1 MNSPEVLQS
10 SGRSGISV
18 FPDLAEASEA
28 IARRLVVIARRAV
41 QENGRFA
48 LALSGGST
56 PRLLYS
62 LLAEKFA
69 RQIPWKKA
77 HLFWGDERCVP
88 KNHPQSNFR
97 LAEETLISRVPI
109 PRQNIHRIPAELTLP
124 PEAAQTYE
132 KTLRQFFRANGIN
145 DEGQTFD
152 LILLGLGPDG
162 HTASLFPGS
171 RVLGEQDHWVAAVL
185 APSTFRPRQRITLT
199 LPAINKSVRAFFL
212 VAGAEKRKIMTS
224 ILQNF
229 RPSSRPF
236 PAAMVKPQKGV
247 TWFIDREALGM
258 TSYQFYKKSKKRQ
271 LTGKAFSK

>member
-1 MNSPEVLQS
+1 MNSAEVLPS
-10 SGRSGISV
+10 SGRSGISA
-18 FPDLAEASEA
+18 FPDLAGASEA
-28 IARRLVVIARRAV
+28 AARRLVVIARKAV
-41 QENGRFA
+41 EKNGRFA

-69 RQIPWKKA
+69 RQIPWKKT

-109 PRQNIHRIPAELTLP
+109 PRQNIHSIPAELKLP
-124 PEAAQTYE
+124 QEAARTYE
-132 KTLRQFFRANGIN
+132 ETLRQFFGADGIN

-171 RVLGEQDHWVAAVL
+171 RVLDEQDRWAAAVL
-185 APSTFRPRQRITLT
+185 APSAFRPRHRITLT

-212 VAGAEKRKIMTS
+212 VASAEKRKIMAS
-224 ILQNF
+224 ILQNL
-229 RPSSRPF
+229 RSSSRLY

-247 TWFIDREALGM
+247 TWFVDHEALGRHPIN
-258 TSYQFYKKSKKRQ
+258 FI
-271 LTGKAFSK
+271 